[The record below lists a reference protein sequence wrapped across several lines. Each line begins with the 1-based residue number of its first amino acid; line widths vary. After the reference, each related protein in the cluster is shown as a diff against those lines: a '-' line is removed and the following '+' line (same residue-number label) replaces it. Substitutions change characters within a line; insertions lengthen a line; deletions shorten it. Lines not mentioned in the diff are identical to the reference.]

1 MSSIVSERSEISPI
15 LWDGE
20 KLKLLDQRLL
30 PRERKWVEC
39 RDSLSV
45 ARAIEDMVVRGAP
58 AIGLTAAYGAVL
70 AARESAQS
78 SKIAWGKDFFHRVA
92 VIRATRPTAVNLGWA
107 LDKMIETVSL
117 SNLDQSL
124 VTLENCAIGLH
135 KADLAANKA
144 LGDFGAALIEPSSC
158 ILTHCNAGALATG
171 GYGTALGVVRSAA
184 RRGLLDTV
192 FATETR
198 PWFQG
203 SRLTAWELLE
213 DGIPLTLLAESAA
226 AWLMKSGKISW
237 LIVGADRVAANG
249 DVANKIGTYS
259 LASLASQHSVKVM
272 VVAPSSTIDLKTAK
286 GELIPIEERNS
297 RELTHINDLRVAAE
311 GVDVFNPVFDVTPAE
326 LVSVLVTEMGSVP
339 RPSAPAIENLLKNR
353 VTGL

>member
-1 MSSIVSERSEISPI
+1 
-15 LWDGE
+15 
-20 KLKLLDQRLL
+20 
-30 PRERKWVEC
+30 
-39 RDSLSV
+39 
-45 ARAIEDMVVRGAP
+45 
-58 AIGLTAAYGAVL
+58 
-70 AARESAQS
+70 
-78 SKIAWGKDFFHRVA
+78 
-92 VIRATRPTAVNLGWA
+92 
-107 LDKMIETVSL
+107 MIETVSL

-124 VTLENCAIGLH
+124 VTLENCAIDLH

-226 AWLMKSGKISW
+226 AWLMKSGKITW
-237 LIVGADRVAANG
+237 LKVGADRVAANG